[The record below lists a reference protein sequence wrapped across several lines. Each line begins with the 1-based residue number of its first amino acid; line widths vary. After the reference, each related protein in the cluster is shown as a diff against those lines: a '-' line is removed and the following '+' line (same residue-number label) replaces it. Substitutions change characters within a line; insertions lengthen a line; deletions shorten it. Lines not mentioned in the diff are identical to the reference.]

1 MPELDKWQKRQAQEL
16 ADAEDITYEH
26 AVSKL
31 FPSDVPEAPA
41 DAEAEGDGESTPT
54 PKVSTTKASGK

>member
-1 MPELDKWQKRQAQEL
+1 MPELDKWQQREAQEL

-31 FPSDVPEAPA
+31 FPGDVVAEDQG
-41 DAEAEGDGESTPT
+41 DAEGKPE
-54 PKVSTTKASGK
+54 PKVSTAKASSK